1 MIKVLIVDDSAF
13 MRAAVQQILASDADT
28 EVVGA
33 SPDGMD
39 ALEKVKTLRPD
50 VVLLDVEMPVM
61 DGFEALTRIM
71 SESPTPVVMLSGLGQ
86 KNARL
91 AIKCLER
98 GAIDFIHKPS
108 GTISYDIDILSDEI
122 IEKVKTAAG
131 VDVRKM
137 ALEPPAESYLSGR
150 LRPAAGKAVVVIGA
164 STGGPRAV
172 EKVLSGMRRDMPS
185 AIVVVQHM
193 SAGFV
198 PAFVERLR
206 WACSLDV
213 SIATSGAP
221 VVPGKVLVAS
231 NEQIKRLNAARFQL
245 DIMKVPGII
254 VARTDAEAANL
265 LESRGDERDQARAKP
280 PHTRLGVDVQM
291 PADQVASDV
300 GADQRRVGRQQQG
313 CPRRHERPHR
323 GVGERNRQQQQG
335 GVDRRGEGCIRA
347 EPAEERGQR
356 LGRERTVGPCH
367 VAVEHFAATQPQGH
381 LEIPALVGHEHDEGA
396 PGRGDLDRRVRQQCD
411 QPDHDPGTLRRPAH
425 RNVNSPVRARSRIR
439 RSTG

>member
-1 MIKVLIVDDSAF
+1 MDEILKRFPLIKVLIVDDSAF

-231 NEQIKRLNAARFQL
+231 GDKDAAMER
-245 DIMKVPGII
+245 DAKGDRVI
-254 VARTDAEAANL
+254 VAESVHGPYPSIDLAMESAASAYGEGVLGVLLTGVGSDGAKGMKAIKEAGGATIAEDSSTCVVYGMPRAAIEMGVVDRVVPLHGMAEAIM
-265 LESRGDERDQARAKP
+265 RM
-280 PHTRLGVDVQM
+280 V
-291 PADQVASDV
+291 
-300 GADQRRVGRQQQG
+300 
-313 CPRRHERPHR
+313 
-323 GVGERNRQQQQG
+323 
-335 GVDRRGEGCIRA
+335 
-347 EPAEERGQR
+347 
-356 LGRERTVGPCH
+356 
-367 VAVEHFAATQPQGH
+367 
-381 LEIPALVGHEHDEGA
+381 
-396 PGRGDLDRRVRQQCD
+396 
-411 QPDHDPGTLRRPAH
+411 
-425 RNVNSPVRARSRIR
+425 
-439 RSTG
+439 